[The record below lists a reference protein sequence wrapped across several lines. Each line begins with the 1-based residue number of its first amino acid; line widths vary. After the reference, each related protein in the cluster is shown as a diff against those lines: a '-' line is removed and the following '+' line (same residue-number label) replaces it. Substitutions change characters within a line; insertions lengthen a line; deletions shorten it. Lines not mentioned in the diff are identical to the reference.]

1 MQHDLATPADQGLMA
16 AASALAHRLHLPTTL
31 IKFLMVGGIAFVIFQ
46 VFLYLLYGQPP
57 APFFPDL
64 SGLFWFLPEK
74 DTKADL
80 LLFTHP
86 DIRLL
91 IASVIAVEISIV
103 FQFNSH
109 ERWTFRNRHR
119 AGWTLMRFLRF
130 NLSAIVSPIIIVL
143 TTNVLSVAFDVLPYI
158 SSMLGV
164 LIGFFWNWTL
174 NSLVIWPKH
183 RLEHL
188 VIPGEDAD
196 PRAA

>member
-1 MQHDLATPADQGLMA
+1 
-16 AASALAHRLHLPTTL
+16 
-31 IKFLMVGGIAFVIFQ
+31 MVGGIAFVIFQ

-74 DTKADL
+74 DTNADL

-91 IASVIAVEISIV
+91 IASVIAVEISIF

-109 ERWTFRNRHR
+109 ERWTFRNRR
-119 AGWTLMRFLRF
+119 RTGWTPVRFLRF
-130 NLSAIVSPIIIVL
+130 NLSSIVSPIIIVL

-158 SSMLGV
+158 SSVVGV
-164 LIGFFWNWTL
+164 LIGFVWNWTL
-174 NSLVIWPKH
+174 NSLVIWPKD
-183 RLEHL
+183 RLEPVPL
-188 VIPGEDAD
+188 AAEETDF
-196 PRAA
+196 RAA